1 MGRPVR
7 DVRRPRVSGR
17 QPDPALRRSL
27 AARIGRCGRKRA
39 TWEQSMRERA
49 KHVRAMHERA
59 KRDNATARSFFAT
72 VPAVRSRSTVGL
84 YCRAARERASCE
96 VGRHHGAI
104 KDHMGCLA
112 GPNCKTAAHMK
123 CLGLDKARSG
133 VATPRQSLP
142 YARAGSGRRRWPTVM
157 ADGGRCRS
165 GIGVLSLASRG
176 LRTRH

>member
-1 MGRPVR
+1 
-7 DVRRPRVSGR
+7 
-17 QPDPALRRSL
+17 
-27 AARIGRCGRKRA
+27 
-39 TWEQSMRERA
+39 MRERA
-49 KHVRAMHERA
+49 KHERAMHERA

-104 KDHMGCLA
+104 KDNMGCLA

-133 VATPRQSLP
+133 VVTPRQSLP
-142 YARAGSGRRRWPTVM
+142 YARAGSGLRRWPTAAG
-157 ADGGRCRS
+157 AD
-165 GIGVLSLASRG
+165 RG
-176 LRTRH
+176 LVL